1 MGRFVFRTRGLSE
14 ADERVSSTAMSITV
28 TVENDMIR
36 LPADVHL
43 PDGTQVRLEP
53 IAPSQFSRGWPAG
66 YFART
71 AGMLAGERL
80 ERPDQGMPEQREEW

>member
-1 MGRFVFRTRGLSE
+1 MVDDGVDAIRRRRHRAGV
-14 ADERVSSTAMSITV
+14 SITAI
-28 TVENDMIR
+28 VENDMIR

-43 PDGTQVRLEP
+43 PDGTRVRLEP
-53 IAPSQFSRGWPAG
+53 IVPSESSRGWPAG

-80 ERPDQGMPEQREEW
+80 ERPEQGTLEQREVW

>member
-1 MGRFVFRTRGLSE
+1 
-14 ADERVSSTAMSITV
+14 MSITAI
-28 TVENDMIR
+28 VENDTIK

-43 PDGTQVRLEP
+43 PDGTRVRLEP
-53 IAPSQFSRGWPAG
+53 IAPGQPGRDWPAG

-80 ERPDQGMPEQREEW
+80 ERPEGRGEAATFRA